1 LTRRGLALVLALAQL
16 LVLVPTAGAQ
26 ETPRLE
32 VTFNP
37 GRVTTQTVGGCQPNT
52 ACPLQ
57 RGVTYTVRVGF
68 AVNIPAEPMAIE
80 VDGGGLE
87 IVASGSQGEMTRP
100 LPAGG
105 SDRIRLDITVPEATG
120 RRDRTF
126 YFGRVRLKG
135 GQGAFVLPISVTVP
149 APRITWGPLTDP
161 ASDERAPGVVEVG
174 SGQSFTRRVTVSS
187 NVDAEDFEIR
197 SRSDRVTITG
207 APATLPA
214 GQDREITI
222 RYDAPIVNRR
232 TRAELEINPTSGFQ
246 ALQHTLRLR
255 LVVLPVQITWSPPFV
270 RKTLSIQDR
279 RAVPV
284 TVTAT
289 SNYDLPDVRFKTA
302 DLGLTPLTSPSGP
315 VGLQA
320 GRPQPVTFLI
330 CPGYAPTQYFLGI
343 TAYQGDKPLN
353 RRLQV
358 RSTVVDPDDLGLD
371 PNMAECVA

>member
-1 LTRRGLALVLALAQL
+1 LTRRGLALVVALAQL
-16 LVLVPTAGAQ
+16 MALVPVASAQ

-32 VTFNP
+32 VTFSP
-37 GRVTTQTVGGCQPNT
+37 GRLTTQAVGGCQPNT

-68 AVNIPAEPMAIE
+68 TVNIPAEPMAIE
-80 VDGGGLE
+80 VEPGGLE
-87 IVASGSQGEMTRP
+87 VEASGSDGDTTRR
-100 LPAGG
+100 LTAGG
-105 SDRIRLDITVPEATG
+105 SDTITLDLTVPEASG

-135 GQGAFVLPISVTVP
+135 EQGNFVLPISVAVP
-149 APRITWGPLTDP
+149 APRIAWGPVTDP
-161 ASDERAPGVVEVG
+161 ASDERASGVTEVG

-187 NVDAEDFEIR
+187 NVEVEDFEIR
-197 SRSDRVTITG
+197 SRSDRLTITG

-232 TRAELEINPTSGFQ
+232 TRTELEVNPTSGFQ
-246 ALQHTLRLR
+246 ALQNTLRIR

-302 DLGLTPLTSPSGP
+302 DVGLTPLTSPSEP
-315 VGLQA
+315 VRLRA
-320 GRPQPVTFLI
+320 GQPQPVTFLI

-343 TAYQGDKPLN
+343 TAYQGEKPLN

-358 RSTVVDPDDLGLD
+358 RSNVVDPDDQGLD
-371 PNMAECVA
+371 PNMAECVP